1 MNTKIDKKSLLLE
14 NNSIYLRP
22 LFVEDIT
29 DDYVNGLNDPEVNRY
44 LVDVR
49 RIVQTQGLVEK
60 YVRSNLENPSAILF
74 GIFIKND
81 SKRMVGTIH
90 VSGLDFFHFTAS
102 IGICLFAKQ
111 FWKKGYAQQAI
122 KLVKD
127 YLFGVLGLH
136 YLEAG
141 VYTKNTNSINFFARA
156 GFKEWFRVKD
166 KYRLDNGF
174 EEVIYFA
181 AVTPLFDTFLLRI
194 R

>member
-1 MNTKIDKKSLLLE
+1 MKINKESLVIE
-14 NNSIYLRP
+14 NNRIYLRP
-22 LFVEDIT
+22 LLAEDIT
-29 DDYVNGLNDPEVNRY
+29 EDYVNGLKDPEVNKY

-49 RIVQTQGLVEK
+49 RNVQTRDSVEK
-60 YVRSNLENPSAILF
+60 YIRSNLENPSAILF
-74 GIFIKND
+74 GIFINND

-90 VSGLDFFHFTAS
+90 VSGLDFFHCTAS

-122 KLVKD
+122 QLVKD

-141 VYTKNTNSINFFARA
+141 VYTKNTNSINCFARS

-174 EEVIYFA
+174 EEVIHFA
-181 AVTPLFDTFLLRI
+181 AVNPLFDMSLLRI
-194 R
+194 P

>member
-1 MNTKIDKKSLLLE
+1 MKINKESLVIE
-14 NNSIYLRP
+14 NNRIYLRP
-22 LFVEDIT
+22 LLPEDIT
-29 DDYVNGLNDPEVNRY
+29 EDYVNGLKDPEVNKY

-49 RIVQTQGLVEK
+49 RNVQTRDSVEK
-60 YVRSNLENPSAILF
+60 YIRFNLENPSAILF

-102 IGICLFAKQ
+102 VGICLFAKQ
-111 FWKKGYAQQAI
+111 FWKKGHAQQAI
-122 KLVKD
+122 QLVKD

-136 YLEAG
+136 HLEAG
-141 VYTKNTNSINFFARA
+141 VYTKNTNSINCFARA

-181 AVTPLFDTFLLRI
+181 AVNPLFDTSLLRI
-194 R
+194 P